1 MHMRGLRWLAVIGAV
16 ALVAWPGPTLAQM
29 APPTIGMVAGISTDA
44 FYVTMHKGAE
54 AAAAAFGVKLVW
66 EGASE
71 WSYAKQTPILNA
83 MVARHVAAII
93 ISPTDKT
100 AMVPPIKAAAQAGI
114 PVFETDTVANDG
126 VHLSLVTSDNV
137 DGGRKGADILAQLLG
152 EKGEVAVINTIPG
165 VSTTDDRQTGFLAE
179 IKKYPNVKVVATQYD
194 QDDKS
199 KATSIVSSWLLAH
212 PNLGGVFAA
221 NELSGDGASVAIA
234 DAHKGST
241 VKLVE
246 YDAEPAQI
254 RDLQRG
260 VVQALIVQ
268 RPFAEGYL
276 GVEYA
281 YNYLQGWGSESF
293 PRTVTLPAVVA
304 TKDNMG
310 QDDVKRWFYSF

>member
-1 MHMRGLRWLAVIGAV
+1 MRGLRWLAVIGAV
-16 ALVAWPGPTLAQM
+16 ALMAWPGPTLAQT
-29 APPTIGMVAGISTDA
+29 APLTIGMVAGISTDA
-44 FYVTMHKGAE
+44 FYVTMHKGAD
-54 AAAAAFGVKLVW
+54 AAATALGVKLIW
-66 EGASE
+66 EGAPE

-83 MVARHVAAII
+83 MVARRVQAII

-100 AMVPPIKAAAQAGI
+100 AMVPPIKAAAAAGI

-126 VHLSLVTSDNV
+126 VHLSLITSDNL
-137 DGGRKGADILAQLLG
+137 DGGRKGADILAKLIG

-165 VSTTDDRQTGFLAE
+165 VSTTDDRQTGFLDA
-179 IKKYPNVKVVATQYD
+179 IKKYPNIKVVATQYD

-199 KATSIVSSWLLAH
+199 KASAIVSGWLLAH
-212 PNLGGVFAA
+212 PNLAGVFAA

-234 DAHKGST
+234 DAHKSNS

-246 YDAEPAQI
+246 YDAEPAQV

-268 RPFAEGYL
+268 SPFAEGFL
-276 GVEYA
+276 AVQYA
-281 YNYLQGWGSESF
+281 YNYLQGWGSVSF
-293 PRTVTLPAVVA
+293 PKTVTLPAVVA
-304 TKDNMG
+304 TKDNMN

>member
-1 MHMRGLRWLAVIGAV
+1 MRCVRWVAILSLLALTTWPVVGSAQK
-16 ALVAWPGPTLAQM
+16 ASLV
-29 APPTIGMVAGISTDA
+29 IGMVAGISTDA
-44 FYVTMHKGAE
+44 FYVTMHHGAE
-54 AAAAAFGVKLVW
+54 AAAKVLGVNLVW
-66 EGASE
+66 EGAPE
-71 WSYAKQTPILNA
+71 WSYAKQTPIVNA
-83 MVARHVAAII
+83 MVARHVGALIV
-93 ISPTDKT
+93 SPTDKT
-100 AMVPPIKAAAQAGI
+100 AMVPPIKAAFQAGI

-126 VHLSLVTSDNV
+126 VHLSLVTSDNL
-137 DGGRKGADILAQLLG
+137 DGGRKAADILAKLLG
-152 EKGEVAVINTIPG
+152 ERGEVALINTIPG
-165 VSTTDDRQTGFLAE
+165 VSTTDDRQTGFLEE

-234 DAHKGST
+234 DAHKTGA

-246 YDAEPAQI
+246 YDAEPAQV
-254 RDLQRG
+254 RDLKRG

-268 RPFAEGYL
+268 RPFAEGFL

-281 YNYLQGWGSESF
+281 YNYLQGWGAGSF
-293 PRTVTLPAVVA
+293 PKAVTLPAVVA

-310 QDDVKRWFYSF
+310 DTSISRWFYSF

>member
-1 MHMRGLRWLAVIGAV
+1 MPGVRWLAVTVLVVLAV
-16 ALVAWPGPTLAQM
+16 WPGPTLAQM
-29 APPTIGMVAGISTDA
+29 AIPTIGMVAGISTDA

-54 AAAAAFGVKLVW
+54 AAAKALGVKLIW
-66 EGASE
+66 EGAPE

-83 MVARHVAAII
+83 MVARHVQALI

-126 VHLSLVTSDNV
+126 VHLSLVTSDNL
-137 DGGRKGADILAQLLG
+137 DGGRKGADILARLIG
-152 EKGEVAVINTIPG
+152 ERGEVAVINTIPG
-165 VSTTDDRQTGFLAE
+165 ISTTDDRQTGFLAQ
-179 IKKYPNVKVVATQYD
+179 IKKYPNIKVVAAQYD

-199 KATSIVSSWLLAH
+199 KATSIVSGWLLAH
-212 PNLGGVFAA
+212 PALAGVFAA

-234 DAHKGST
+234 DARKTGT

-246 YDAEPAQI
+246 YDAEPAQV
-254 RDLQRG
+254 RDLERG

-268 RPFAEGYL
+268 RPFAEGFL

-281 YNYLQGWGSESF
+281 HNYLQGWGTASF
-293 PRTVTLPAVVA
+293 PRVVTLPAVVA
-304 TKDNMG
+304 TKENMNAG
-310 QDDVKRWFYSF
+310 DVKRWFYSF